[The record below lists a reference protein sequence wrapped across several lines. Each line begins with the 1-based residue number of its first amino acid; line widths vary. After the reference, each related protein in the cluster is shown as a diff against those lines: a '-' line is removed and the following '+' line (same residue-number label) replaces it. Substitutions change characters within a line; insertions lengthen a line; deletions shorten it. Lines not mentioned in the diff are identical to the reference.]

1 MDMPLVGGPMRLG
14 STASHVSTTNLP
26 PTPSDGE
33 WIEDVTGGKKEECLQ
48 SASFAVPDPP
58 GKIC

>member
-14 STASHVSTTNLP
+14 ANASHVSTLTWHQRLLTANG
-26 PTPSDGE
+26 SR
-33 WIEDVTGGKKEECLQ
+33 DVTGGKKEECLQ
-48 SASFAVPDPP
+48 SASFAVPNPP